1 MSTKKRTNPHI
12 TFEKAMQQLED
23 IVTELEA
30 GDPPLEKAIQ
40 KFEEG
45 MELVRICS
53 KMLEE
58 TESKITILMQQQDG
72 TTEEKSWEPHEP
84 PTPS

>member
-1 MSTKKRTNPHI
+1 MSKKKI
-12 TFEKAMQQLED
+12 TFEDAMKQLEE

-40 KFEEG
+40 QFEEG

-53 KMLEE
+53 KKLEE
-58 TESKITILMQQQDG
+58 IENKITILLQKNDG
-72 TTEEKSWEPHEP
+72 TVEEEAWEPHEP
-84 PTPS
+84 STSS